1 MTNEANNQEREIPEG
16 KISISE
22 RILQGG
28 NPPPNVRANPEKYYY
43 DPESKQY
50 PRRPEPIPDFSIFSG
65 QREIPCFPEGT
76 LVVTASGLVPIESLT
91 PHMTVLSFNEVEKT
105 ICYKSVTALLR
116 SKTVQIVKILT
127 NCDSI
132 YVTSCH
138 RFWIENTK
146 QWVAAKYL
154 EPGMLLWTLISGV
167 CEVKNIDTIT
177 VVEQD
182 TYNLTV
188 ADFHTYFVRFEGFLV
203 HNASEVPLGKIYIG
217 RDPEGNIIYVGK
229 TKQDLLDRESQ
240 HHDEAVK
247 KPEKYG
253 FKIDMKLEVVIDG
266 LTDDQMYFH
275 ERRIYDELGGKD
287 KLKNII
293 EPMGDEKI
301 NQLIEKYC

>member
-1 MTNEANNQEREIPEG
+1 MTNDADNQQREIPEG

-22 RILQGG
+22 RIAQGG

-50 PRRPEPIPDFSIFSG
+50 PRRPEPIPDFSTFGG
-65 QREIPCFPEGT
+65 QREIPCFPKGT
-76 LVVTASGLVPIESLT
+76 LIVTALGLVPIESLT
-91 PHMTVLSFNEVEKT
+91 PYMSVLSSDEVGKT
-105 ICYKSVTALLR
+105 ICSKSVTALLR
-116 SKTVQIVKILT
+116 SQTVHLVKILT
-127 NCDSI
+127 DCDTI
-132 YVTSCH
+132 YVTRRH
-138 RFWIENTK
+138 RFWVESKKRWI
-146 QWVAAKYL
+146 AAKDL
-154 EPGMLLWTLISGV
+154 EPGMLLWALTCGV
-167 CEVKNIDTIT
+167 SEVKSIDVIT

-188 ADFHTYFVRFEGFLV
+188 DNFHTYFVGFEGFLV
-203 HNASEVPLGKIYIG
+203 HNASEVPLGKIYVG
-217 RDPEGNIIYVGK
+217 RDSEGNIIYVGK

-240 HHDEAVK
+240 HHDEGAK

-287 KLKNII
+287 RLRNII